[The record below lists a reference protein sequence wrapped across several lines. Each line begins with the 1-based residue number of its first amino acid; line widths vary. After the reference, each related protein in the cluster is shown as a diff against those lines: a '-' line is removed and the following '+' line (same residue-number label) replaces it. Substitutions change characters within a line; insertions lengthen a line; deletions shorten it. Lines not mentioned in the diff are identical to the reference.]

1 LRCLVLLQHLLHQ
14 SRHLFPA
21 SLVPSSASLFALSL
35 SLSLAR
41 TQAHKSL
48 RNAERERR
56 ALFFFSSQSLS
67 SFWQCK

>member
-1 LRCLVLLQHLLHQ
+1 LLHQ

-35 SLSLAR
+35 SLSLCLSRKHTSAPEL
-41 TQAHKSL
+41 TQC
-48 RNAERERR
+48 RERR
-56 ALFFFSSQSLS
+56 ALFFFSSQSLF